1 MDLKNIK
8 SVYFIGIGGIGMSA
22 LARYFNMKG
31 IQVSGYD
38 KTETELTK
46 TLVSEG
52 IEIHYED
59 NIDLL
64 PKEIDLVVYTP
75 AVPTTHNEYEHL
87 LKSGITIMKRA
98 QLLGLISR
106 ASKTIAVAGTHGKTT
121 TSSMTAHVLLQCG
134 EDISAFLGGILSG
147 YETNYF
153 LGNSEWVVAEADEFD
168 RSFLHLSPEIAVVNS
183 IEADHLDIYGDA
195 SHVKE
200 SYWEFIHK
208 TREGQYLLLSEFVID
223 DLLEAEVEELK
234 SKYKVK
240 VFGFGDDCDIKL
252 SNVKVLDGAVYF
264 DYKSEFAT
272 LNDVKILMP
281 GYHNVMN
288 ASVAITVA
296 LMLDKKEED
305 VLNAIASFKGIKRR
319 FERIVEGEID
329 YIDDYAH
336 HPTEIRMAVTAAKM
350 MYPDKKVVGVFQPH
364 LFTRTRDFADEF
376 ATELGKLDE
385 VILMEIYPARELP
398 IEGINSTMLLNKI
411 NNENKHL
418 LTEEE
423 ILNRLKNKNYDVV
436 MTLGAGNIDLLI
448 PKIKELLIV

>member
-1 MDLKNIK
+1 M
-8 SVYFIGIGGIGMSA
+8 
-22 LARYFNMKG
+22 
-31 IQVSGYD
+31 
-38 KTETELTK
+38 
-46 TLVSEG
+46 
-52 IEIHYED
+52 
-59 NIDLL
+59 
-64 PKEIDLVVYTP
+64 
-75 AVPTTHNEYEHL
+75 
-87 LKSGITIMKRA
+87 
-98 QLLGLISR
+98 
-106 ASKTIAVAGTHGKTT
+106 
-121 TSSMTAHVLLQCG
+121 
-134 EDISAFLGGILSG
+134 
-147 YETNYF
+147 
-153 LGNSEWVVAEADEFD
+153 
-168 RSFLHLSPEIAVVNS
+168 
-183 IEADHLDIYGDA
+183 
-195 SHVKE
+195 
-200 SYWEFIHK
+200 
-208 TREGQYLLLSEFVID
+208 ID

-240 VFGFGDDCDIKL
+240 VFGLGDDCDIKL

-288 ASVAITVA
+288 ASVAITLA
-296 LMLDKKEED
+296 LILDKKEED
-305 VLNAIASFKGIKRR
+305 VLKAIASFKGIKRR

-350 MYPDKKVVGVFQPH
+350 MYPDKKVVGIFQPH

>member
-1 MDLKNIK
+1 MDLKDIK

-31 IQVSGYD
+31 IKVSGYD
-38 KTETELTK
+38 KTETDLTK

-59 NIDLL
+59 NINLL
-64 PKEIDLVVYTP
+64 PVEIDLVVYTP
-75 AVPTTHNEYEHL
+75 AVPTTHSEYQHL
-87 LKSGITIMKRA
+87 LQNGKTIMKRA
-98 QLLGLISR
+98 QLLGLISKMQ
-106 ASKTIAVAGTHGKTT
+106 KTIAIAGTHGKTT
-121 TSSMTAHVLLQCG
+121 TSSMTAHVLLKCG
-134 EDISAFLGGILSG
+134 EPISAFLGGILSG

-153 LGNSEWVVAEADEFD
+153 LGESDWVVVEADEFD
-168 RSFLHLSPEIAVVNS
+168 RSFLHLSPEISVVNS
-183 IEADHLDIYGDA
+183 IEPDHLDIYGDA

-200 SYWEFIHK
+200 SYWDFIQK
-208 TREGQYLLLSEFVID
+208 LREGQYLLLSEYVID
-223 DLLEAEVEELK
+223 DLKKEEVETLQ

-240 VFGFGDDCDIKL
+240 VFGFSEHCDVRL
-252 SNVKVLDGAVYF
+252 SNVKVIDGAVYF
-264 DYKSEFAT
+264 DYKSEFAE
-272 LNDVKILMP
+272 LENVKMLMP

-296 LMLDKKEED
+296 LMLNKSKND
-305 VLNAIASFKGIKRR
+305 VLNAIASFRGVKRR

-336 HPTEIRMAVTAAKM
+336 HPTEIRMAVTAVKM
-350 MYPDKKVVGVFQPH
+350 MYPDKKVVGIFQPH
-364 LFTRTRDFADEF
+364 LFSRTRDFADDF
-376 ATELGKLDE
+376 AEELGQLDE

-411 NNENKHL
+411 KNENKHL

-448 PKIKELLIV
+448 PKIKQLLIC